1 MAPSTGWQVAL
12 LRGVNVGPGK
22 RVPMAALK
30 GCAVTLGFTDAATLL
45 NSGNLV
51 YRTRVAP
58 ATAAT
63 RLRKAIQDATGVDTP
78 VLVRTRDA
86 LAKVLADNPLMAEAE
101 EQPSRFL
108 VTIWDDD
115 TTPRDMQPFLEQ
127 PVTVEQFEVGRDAMY
142 CYLPDGIANSVAYE
156 KASRKLKDRIT
167 ARNWATMQKLLALM
181 GTK

>member
-1 MAPSTGWQVAL
+1 MPPSTGWQVAL

-22 RVPMAALK
+22 RVPMASLK
-30 GCAVTLGFTDAATLL
+30 ACAVALGFTDAATLL

-63 RLRKAIQDATGVDTP
+63 RLRHAIHGATGVDTP
-78 VLVRTRDA
+78 VLVRTRA
-86 LAKVLADNPLMAEAE
+86 AVAQVLDDNPLLAQAQ

-108 VTIWDDD
+108 VTFWDDE
-115 TTPRDMQPFLEQ
+115 TTPSDMQPFLEQ
-127 PVTVEQFEVGRDAMY
+127 PVTVEQFAVGRDAMY
-142 CYLPDGIANSVAYE
+142 CYLPDGIASSVPYE

-181 GTK
+181 TPT